1 MGSTVSTIWL
11 APSRL
16 VEMRPQ
22 EVMPEHASVD
32 IRRHASNSRPRVLAL
47 VQPRHPDARA
57 HPHYNS
63 ASPRAAPRH
72 PHTARRATNQ
82 LTHLDQSGGLASLHA
97 HTTRSRLPQTRRLL

>member
-32 IRRHASNSRPRVLAL
+32 IRRHGSNSRPRVLAL

-72 PHTARRATNQ
+72 PHTARRATNPVWEVPATHTGDTQ
-82 LTHLDQSGGLASLHA
+82 ELTPGA
-97 HTTRSRLPQTRRLL
+97 HVSPSHCS